1 MDGSSSPQPT
11 ALVIDDSAACRAMV
25 TAVLH
30 SAGWRVI
37 EAPDGESGAEIALSR
52 ALDAIVCDHQM
63 LSITGTQL
71 CRLLSADERTSRIP
85 VVVLTATTTRRGLFW
100 AVESGASAYVSKNDV
115 RRLPAVLEQ
124 VRRAARISSTNVV
137 ARGPVRSV
145 ASRLGDLLDATLFE
159 CVLRGKV
166 RGIGAL
172 ESTMAG
178 VFRRVASL
186 LGSIIEFRW
195 CAVALRGHVDQGWVM
210 ARDDDRL
217 AVSEARDALALR
229 ERSVVERVDEDQ
241 CVPRSSREASIVL
254 PLEFAGEVIGSI
266 AVVVGEGCVRSE
278 AEQTMAIVASELP
291 AVIQLALLIER
302 TTRSAMYDELTS
314 VANRR
319 AARDFLER
327 AVVAARRH
335 ALPLSVALL
344 DIDHFKRVNDTH
356 GHESGDAVLRA
367 VSAAVQSA
375 VRRSDFVARWGG
387 EEFLLVF
394 PHTGVAGASVV
405 CERVRAVVESLSFDG
420 ALRGLRVSA
429 SMGLAS
435 LDEEG
440 VDSLV
445 RRADEALYRAKG
457 RGRNRVELGDAPLS
471 RVG

>member
-1 MDGSSSPQPT
+1 MDGSNSPQPT

-25 TAVLH
+25 AAVLV
-30 SAGWRVI
+30 SAGWKVI
-37 EAPDGESGAEIALSR
+37 EAPDGETGAEIAISR
-52 ALDAIVCDHQM
+52 PLDAIVCDHQM

-115 RRLPAVLEQ
+115 RKLPAVLDQ
-124 VRRAARISSTNVV
+124 VRRAARISSTNVS

-172 ESTMAG
+172 ESTMG
-178 VFRRVASL
+178 GTFRRVASL

-195 CAVALRGHVDQGWVM
+195 CAVALRGHVDQAWVM
-210 ARDDDRL
+210 ASADDRL
-217 AVSEARDALALR
+217 AVSEVRDALGLR
-229 ERSVVERVDEDQ
+229 EHSVVERLDEDQ
-241 CVPRSSREASIVL
+241 CVERTPRDALIVY
-254 PLEFAGEVIGSI
+254 PLEFAGEAIGSI
-266 AVVVGEGCVRSE
+266 AVSVGAGCVRSE
-278 AEQTMAIVASELP
+278 ADHTMAIVASELP

-319 AARDFLER
+319 AARDYLER
-327 AVVAARRH
+327 AVVGARRH

-356 GHESGDAVLRA
+356 GHEAGDAVLRA
-367 VSAAVQSA
+367 VSAALQGA

-394 PHTGVAGASVV
+394 PHTGVAGAAVV
-405 CERVRAVVESLSFDG
+405 CERVRAKIESLAFDG
-420 ALRGLRVSA
+420 ALSGLRVSA

-435 LDEEG
+435 LD
-440 VDSLV
+440 DDDLDTLV
-445 RRADEALYRAKG
+445 RRADEALYSAKG
-457 RGRNRVELGDAPLS
+457 RGRNRVEIASALLS